1 MKGDTLISRL
11 MTPTPLALG
20 PDETARRA
28 REVMLEHGVHHLPIV
43 SEGRFVGLISTNDLH
58 RIALGDPYRDDPELV
73 AQDLELFPL
82 REVMTEDVVTLKA
95 DTATVRDAAL
105 QLARGSFHA
114 LPILDGDTLVGIVT
128 STDLVAYLIE
138 DE

>member
-1 MKGDTLISRL
+1 

-43 SEGRFVGLISTNDLH
+43 SEGRFVGLVSTNDLH
-58 RIALGDPYRDDPELV
+58 RIALGDPYRDDPEVV

-82 REVMTEDVVTLKA
+82 REVMTEDVVTLQA
-95 DTATVRDAAL
+95 SATVRDAAL
-105 QLARGSFHA
+105 QLAKGSFHA
-114 LPILDGDTLVGIVT
+114 IPILNGSALAGIVT

>member
-1 MKGDTLISRL
+1 MKGNTLISRL
-11 MTPTPLALG
+11 MTRTPLALG
-20 PDETARRA
+20 PDESARRA

-43 SEGRFVGLISTNDLH
+43 SDGRFVGLVSTNDLH

-82 REVMTEDVVTLKA
+82 QEVMTEDVVTLQA
-95 DTATVRDAAL
+95 SATVRDAAL
-105 QLARGSFHA
+105 QLAKGSFHA
-114 LPILDGDTLVGIVT
+114 IPILNGDALAGIVT

>member
-1 MKGDTLISRL
+1 